1 MIHYVALP
9 IELVVENMGKIDYQ
23 FTEVEIDGIK
33 MILEP
38 MDFNK
43 GKIVRIISSDP
54 NDFINPSYQP
64 GQTINL
70 HLK

>member
-1 MIHYVALP
+1 
-9 IELVVENMGKIDYQ
+9 
-23 FTEVEIDGIK
+23 K

-54 NDFINPSYQP
+54 NDFINPSYQ
-64 GQTINL
+64 
-70 HLK
+70 HYFK